1 MNKDYEPDSQ
11 FLDKLEWQ
19 LSSEYRRAD
28 RLKSDP
34 RKIAVP
40 RGVAVVALTVG
51 ILMTGVAMIKAAEY
65 IQDSWRKK
73 IEIARA
79 ETDVMLK
86 KAHLESTV
94 EMVTDAESRYSN
106 GLIREEE
113 YMAIKLAVERAELDV
128 KRSLLDLDEV
138 AASGQNARNELYA
151 PKVRGRDFVSE
162 RLKIELSE
170 VELELGTLGRQYSRF
185 KALAEQNMISG
196 NELEPLEAEIKFRE
210 ATLVKIKQRLDLR
223 KRYISKE
230 IRAEE
235 VEIAARLTE
244 SERNLQQAQAEAH
257 LLQQQV
263 ERFKT
268 REAQGLISSRE
279 TRHLQYALDAAQAKL
294 KLATLE
300 VTVLKK
306 VR

>member
-244 SERNLQQAQAEAH
+244 SERNLQQAQAEVH